1 LPKGDNAVF
10 HPGRGSYNMSDFF
23 RVQLGVI
30 SRSEGHSAAKR
41 SAYQSCGRIVDH
53 EGTVFDFSRKAAEHV
68 RTIMLAPDGAPDW
81 ARDPATLW
89 QRAAQAEKRVDAQE
103 ARIVDFSMPRA
114 IPAHLWDDCIRHVY
128 APYVRMG
135 MVLQIDIH
143 DTLASDGGRNTNVH
157 GLATLREIDGEGF
170 TSRKNRS
177 WNDAF
182 RERSGRAVREAFAA
196 RLTEFCQHHGID
208 YEGDARSN
216 AERDLPDPEPELP
229 RWNFEAANR
238 GDDVTE
244 ALAALQDHRR
254 RRRLWD
260 RAKSEQDAAEQDLGK
275 LKAELRKWRS
285 RRVTPA
291 AASQQ
296 PRTDR
301 DRRAAVLRA
310 WHGGG
315 WVDIA
320 TVSAIASTRYDEQRG
335 CLWIDLKDGATL
347 IDRGDFIALRG
358 EITWQAALE
367 TAAAAERHGWTEIHV
382 HGDKAYKDAVSIA
395 AMLRGIP
402 VANHTLSP
410 EAQQRYEALV
420 AEREAATVGRRVGE
434 SPEHTPTG
442 YAASLRRQSS
452 RDLHA
457 RLTKRAVVR
466 EQDSE
471 ALTEAEG
478 VAPVLRP
485 QRPAL
490 RRSTRPVTS

>member
-1 LPKGDNAVF
+1 VSG
-10 HPGRGSYNMSDFF
+10 FF
-23 RVQLGVI
+23 RVQLGIV
-30 SRSEGHSAAKR
+30 SRAEGHAAAKR

-53 EGTVFDFSRKAAEHV
+53 EGSVFDFSRKAAEHV

-114 IPAHLWDDCIRHVY
+114 IPAYLWDDCIRHVY

-157 GLATLREIDGEGF
+157 GLGTLREIDSDGF
-170 TSRKNRS
+170 TPRKNRS

-182 RERSGRAVREAFAA
+182 RERSGRAVREAFAT
-196 RLTEFCQHHGID
+196 RLTEFCRTHGID

-229 RWNFEAANR
+229 KWNFEAAKR
-238 GDDVTE
+238 GEEATE
-244 ALAALQDHRR
+244 ALAALQENRR
-254 RRRLWD
+254 QRRLWD
-260 RAKSEQDAAEQDLGK
+260 RAKAEQDAAENDLGR
-275 LKAELRKWRS
+275 LRAELRKRRS

-291 AASQQ
+291 APNQRPNA
-296 PRTDR
+296 DR

-315 WVDIA
+315 WIDIDA
-320 TVSAIASTRYDEQRG
+320 VSAIASTRYDEQRG

-347 IDRGDFIALRG
+347 IDRGDLIALRG
-358 EITWQAALE
+358 EVTWQAAQE

-382 HGDKAYKDAVSIA
+382 HGDQAYKDAVAIA

-402 VANHTLSP
+402 VANHALSP
-410 EAQQRYEALV
+410 EAQQRYEVLV
-420 AEREAATVGRRVGE
+420 AEREAAPVGRRVGA
-434 SPEHTPTG
+434 SPEHKPAG
-442 YAASLRRQSS
+442 HAPSLRRQSS
-452 RDLHA
+452 RDIHI
-457 RLTKRAVVR
+457 RLAKRSLVGD
-466 EQDSE
+466 QDSE
-471 ALTEAEG
+471 LRTEAEG
-478 VAPVLRP
+478 VGPALRP
-485 QRPAL
+485 RRPAF
-490 RRSTRPVTS
+490 RRSTRPVTG